1 MISDMSEKRDK
12 SQYGNEKGVSVN
24 HYLIKMINEILL
36 AVDRNTANENF
47 AVLCTMID
55 WRQALDRQ
63 CPKLCIQSFMQNG
76 VRRSLIPLLVSY
88 LQNRKM
94 SVKWH
99 GLFSKLRS
107 LNGGG
112 PQVALWGILEYLSI
126 SNNNTN
132 YIRSLKY

>member
-24 HYLIKMINEILL
+24 HYLIKMSNAILL
-36 AVDRNTANENF
+36 AVDRNTDNEKF

-55 WRQALDRQ
+55 WRQAFDRQ
-63 CPKLCIQSFMQNG
+63 CPKLGIQSFMQNG

-88 LQNRKM
+88 FQNRKI

-99 GLFSKLRS
+99 GLLSKLRS
-107 LNGGG
+107 LNGG
-112 PQVALWGILEYLSI
+112 
-126 SNNNTN
+126 
-132 YIRSLKY
+132 